1 MQEYVLKIYKSATF
15 ADTPNTCF
23 QMVYP
28 ALSNWMDFKEF
39 AKIPLP
45 KSPDEYML
53 WIENELTFV
62 EQRNKRIN
70 DYLRMINT

>member
-28 ALSNWMDFKEF
+28 A
-39 AKIPLP
+39 
-45 KSPDEYML
+45 
-53 WIENELTFV
+53 
-62 EQRNKRIN
+62 
-70 DYLRMINT
+70 